1 MLHSTSRI
9 TCICAFVV
17 LETLTCENQADVK
30 PSTAMHIA
38 KWHQILEVEVEE
50 TKAWHLPLLGHSF
63 PWRGRGSRLAKV
75 FHHVAGKLVDG
86 DPRRELLLPFQDLH
100 GLAGPRT
107 HHSWLPVLVPAHRGD
122 ADAHR
127 ATHNVRSASFLTAF
141 FFLQFDLSVPSS
153 ICGRTQFKP
162 CPSPVV
168 EVSQHPFQDLVLFPR
183 QHPRQIRH
191 LGDS

>member
-141 FFLQFDLSVPSS
+141 FFCSLTFLYLVRSVVGPSLSRAPPPWWRSAS
-153 ICGRTQFKP
+153 ILFKTWFY
-162 CPSPVV
+162 
-168 EVSQHPFQDLVLFPR
+168 FQGSIPAK
-183 QHPRQIRH
+183 
-191 LGDS
+191 